1 MEEVYDQL
9 VEEGFLDRIVGR
21 GTFVSLHV
29 GSLVARVTI
38 KRRTIVTAHLVRD
51 FLLRQTLLAA
61 DCIPF

>member
-38 KRRTIVTAHLVRD
+38 KSKEQ
-51 FLLRQTLLAA
+51 LLPRPSRQGLSLAA
-61 DCIPF
+61 NAACR